1 MAIVYDGTYGIFTKL
16 GLIGGFLESINAFQK
31 SLYYAKS
38 PSFVEKFTLNNKT
51 EIVIN
56 YIPTI
61 ESQISL
67 IGDLMPNL
75 FLEVAENALIDTVT
89 THDPLIPRNVT
100 ACLDELVSQMLKDNK
115 TVAKLKN
122 TITVSDP
129 GSKNVVIWENKN
141 TKGGPNQFTLA
152 ESIRF
157 EVSSDSYTGGT
168 SPGNETFT
176 VITKD
181 STDSAYS
188 YDYPAG
194 SGASD
199 TFSRVNIR
207 GSGSEG
213 NILLN
218 GTFTEPDTTIVTAPL
233 SWDASSAKG
242 TKGVN
247 WATSTSG
254 LLITGNVTQ
263 DVRLQQNITPY
274 INTNAL
280 YSFYFKLNAPAALTT
295 GDFQIDLI
303 DDYGNI
309 LTSDVNSMLSFSVP
323 LTTLTSTDSV
333 FTGSFVMGS
342 KKSPIV
348 HLRIRSTLE
357 STKTLYVKDMVISE
371 MYELYS
377 GGPFVS
383 VLGLPTNPLY
393 KGERIDTV
401 ITKVKDD
408 GTTNGATYTNATFQ
422 VLFDRLFGTSPSGF
436 TLPNST
442 TPNISDS
449 LIQ

>member
-1 MAIVYDGTYGIFTKL
+1 MAIVYDGTYGIFTKI

-38 PSFVEKFTLNNKT
+38 PTFVEKFTLNGKT
-51 EIVIN
+51 KLVLN

-67 IGDLMPNL
+67 ISDLMPNL
-75 FLEVAENALIDTVT
+75 FLDVAANALIDTVT
-89 THDPLIPRNVT
+89 THDPLIPKNVT
-100 ACLDELVSQMLKDNK
+100 ACMNELVSQMLKDNK

-129 GSKNVVIWENKN
+129 SAKNVVVWENKN

-157 EVSSDSYTGGT
+157 EVSSDSYTGGA
-168 SPGNETFT
+168 SSGNETFSI
-176 VITKD
+176 ITKD
-181 STDSAYS
+181 SVDGAYS

-199 TFSRVNIR
+199 TFGRVNIR

-218 GTFTEPDTTIVTAPL
+218 GTFTEPDTTVITAPL
-233 SWDASSAKG
+233 SWDSSASKG
-242 TKGVN
+242 TKGTN
-247 WATSTSG
+247 WITTTSG
-254 LLITGNVTQ
+254 LLITGNATQ
-263 DVRLQQNITPY
+263 DVRLQQNVTTY

-280 YSFYFKLNAPAALTT
+280 YSFYFKLNAPVALTT

-303 DDYGNI
+303 DDYGTI
-309 LTSDVNSMLSFSVP
+309 LASDVNSMLSFSVP
-323 LTTLTSTDSV
+323 LSTLTSTDSV

-357 STKTLYVKDMVISE
+357 STKTLYVKDMVLSE
-371 MYELYS
+371 MHEVYP

-383 VLGLPTNPLY
+383 VLGLPTAPLY
-393 KGERIDTV
+393 KGDRIDNV
-401 ITKVKDD
+401 ITKAKDD

-422 VLFDRLFGTSPSGF
+422 ILFDRLFGTSPSGF
-436 TLPNST
+436 TLPNSA
-442 TPNISDS
+442 TPNIPDS